1 MVDYTQGFSV
11 FAVTD
16 TDAAKTFYGEVLGV
30 EVGEEHG
37 MLNISLPG
45 GARVMVYPKDDHEPA
60 VFTIL
65 NLAVD
70 DLPAVV
76 DELAGRGV
84 TWLRYE
90 GFEQDERGIAS
101 GDMGPDIAWTSD
113 PAGNIVSVMQSARA

>member
-16 TDAAKTFYGEVLGV
+16 TDAAKTFYGEVLGL

-90 GFEQDERGIAS
+90 GTLLLVTHDRRMLETVRIDRRWHVEAGTVDEA
-101 GDMGPDIAWTSD
+101 
-113 PAGNIVSVMQSARA
+113 

>member
-16 TDAAKTFYGEVLGV
+16 TDAAKTFYGEVLGL

-45 GARVMVYPKDDHEPA
+45 GARVMVYPRDDHEPA

-65 NLAVD
+65 NLAV
-70 DLPAVV
+70 ASRATS
-76 DELAGRGV
+76 LATHV
-84 TWLRYE
+84 TYRV
-90 GFEQDERGIAS
+90 GTA
-101 GDMGPDIAWTSD
+101 
-113 PAGNIVSVMQSARA
+113 